1 MQAFSRGSHPDRRPL
16 RRALRPWASAGLLLA
31 LASSAQAQVLVA
43 NVFAN
48 DSYYNYNTIQGVV
61 ASGGNSGGSTG
72 VGGND
77 ATSFASYSGGTG
89 GFFAVSSAGA
99 KANYSTGSLH
109 ASAITDGFYGDA
121 AASTRLSDTVT
132 FNVAGASAATVT
144 RILIDLH
151 LVGAISREQS
161 AGYLY
166 DFRMQGSGS
175 GASVGWT
182 TQFYNSPTDARN
194 YVGWAVSGGTGEPG
208 GFESWTL
215 LANSATE
222 KHFRGVLAFTG
233 AQKAYALD
241 TTLGIRCGGGTDCD
255 FGDSAHL
262 SFELPAGV
270 GFTSGSGLLL
280 SAVPE
285 PGSCALMLAGMA
297 GLAAIGRTT
306 RRRMA

>member
-1 MQAFSRGSHPDRRPL
+1 MQVSSCCSNPDRPPL
-16 RRALRPWASAGLLLA
+16 RRALMPWPAAGLLLA
-31 LASSAQAQVLVA
+31 LASSAQAQLLVA

-48 DSYYNYNTIQGVV
+48 ASHYNYNTVQGVTS
-61 ASGGNSGGSTG
+61 SGGTSGGSTG
-72 VGGND
+72 VGGNE

-89 GFFAVSSAGA
+89 SFFAVSSAA
-99 KANYSTGSLH
+99 ASANFATGSLH
-109 ASAITDGFYGDA
+109 ASAITDSYYGDA

-144 RILIDLH
+144 RILIELS
-151 LVGAISREQS
+151 LVGTISTQQS

-182 TQFYNSPTDARN
+182 TQFYDSPTDTRN
-194 YVGWAVSGGTGEPG
+194 YVGWAVSGGTGEPA

-233 AQKAYALD
+233 AQKTYALD
-241 TTLGIRCGGGTDCD
+241 TTLGIRCAGGTDCD
-255 FGDSAHL
+255 FGDSARL

-270 GFTSGSGLLL
+270 SFTSGSGVLL

-285 PGSCALMLAGMA
+285 PGSYALMLAGMA
-297 GLAAIGRTT
+297 AIGWTA
-306 RRRMA
+306 RRRAA